1 MATDDL
7 VAAKPTED
15 TLQLDSLQLDSKTEN
30 YETVLDE
37 EYSIKIVVCIVDIA
51 GHATKLANT
60 NPRNT

>member
-30 YETVLDE
+30 YETILDK

-51 GHATKLANT
+51 GRATKLANT